1 MGAIKVQEL
10 NKYIK
15 KYLSMDYILSDIEVE
30 GEISNF
36 KHHSNGNMYLSLK
49 DEKAKVNGIIYY
61 MDTKNIDFSPQDGDK
76 VIVRGTVSIY
86 ERDASLNIYIREM
99 KLKGLGD
106 LHEKFLR
113 LKESLFKEGLFDED
127 NKKKIPYFPRTVGVI
142 TSKTGAAIRD
152 IINVLTRRN
161 NSVNIIIYPANV
173 QGDKASEQLKM
184 GIKYFNENPVDVIIL
199 GRGGGG
205 YEDLFAFNDEEL
217 AREIY
222 KSNIPIISA
231 VGHEI
236 DFVISDFVSDL
247 RAPTPSAAAEI
258 VTMEKSELI
267 NSLNM
272 SVNRM
277 NQKVS
282 KKIET
287 KRSLLDNKKFILD
300 NLLEEKIKDNL
311 ELLKLQKRLLDYNKP
326 TINTYKLDLIN
337 KDKLL
342 RKSFYNKI
350 KSENNNLKNTFY
362 DLNKAFENKYK
373 YELLNFSFQGKR
385 LMNNKP
391 YKNFYKEKEQ
401 LENLKF
407 LLDNNMKYM
416 LNTKKLNLSTA
427 RKNLTNP
434 VKSNVLIRDEN
445 NNIVSRAKGLKE
457 KDNLRIIFEDG
468 NIETLVNKVFLRRD
482 TDE

>member
-1 MGAIKVQEL
+1 MSAIKVQDL

-49 DEKAKVNGIIYY
+49 DEKAKINGIVYY
-61 MDTKNIDFSPQDGDK
+61 LDTKNIDFSPQDGDK

-113 LKESLFKEGLFDED
+113 LKESLFKEGLFDEE
-127 NKKKIPYFPRTVGVI
+127 NKKKIPYFPRNVGVI
-142 TSKTGAAIRD
+142 TSETGAAIRD
-152 IINVLTRRN
+152 IIKVLTRRN

-173 QGDKASEQLKM
+173 QGDKASNQLIM

-205 YEDLFAFNDEEL
+205 YEDLFAFNDEDL

-222 KSNIPIISA
+222 KSDIPIISA

-267 NSLNM
+267 DSLNM
-272 SVNRM
+272 SINRM
-277 NQKVS
+277 NQKIIRKINES
-282 KKIET
+282 RILLNDKKINLDDLLET
-287 KRSLLDNKKFILD
+287 K
-300 NLLEEKIKDNL
+300 IKENR
-311 ELLKLQKRLLDYNKP
+311 ELLKFQKRLLDYNKP
-326 TINTYKLDLIN
+326 TINTYKLNLVN

-342 RKSFYNKI
+342 KKSFYNKI
-350 KSENNNLKNTFY
+350 KSEDNKLKNTFY
-362 DLNKAFENKYK
+362 DLNKSFENKYK
-373 YELLNFSFQGKR
+373 YELLNFSFLRKR
-385 LMNNKP
+385 LINNKP
-391 YKNFYKEKEQ
+391 YKTFYSEKEQ
-401 LENLKF
+401 LENKKL
-407 LLDNNMKYM
+407 LLDNNIKYR
-416 LNTKKLNLSTA
+416 LNTEKLKLSNSI
-427 RKNLTNP
+427 KNLVNP
-434 VKSNVLIRDEN
+434 LKSSALIIDEK
-445 NNIVSRAKGLKE
+445 NNIISNAKEVKE
-457 KDNLRIIFEDG
+457 KDSLRIIFEDG
-468 NIETLVNKVFLRRD
+468 DVETLVKKVFLRRD
-482 TDE
+482 IDE